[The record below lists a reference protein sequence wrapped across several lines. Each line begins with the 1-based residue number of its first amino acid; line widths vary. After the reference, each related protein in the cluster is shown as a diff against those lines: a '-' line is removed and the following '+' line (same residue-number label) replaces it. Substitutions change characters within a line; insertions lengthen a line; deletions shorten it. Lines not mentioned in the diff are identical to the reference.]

1 MKKIMAALLMALMV
15 FSLTACSSKESKDI
29 VAKVNDRVITVSEYE
44 KTLAMYKKNFEGIYG
59 PDIWT
64 TEVEKGKTVIEV
76 IKEQVLNNMVN
87 DEVVY
92 QAAQKENIAVED
104 KDVDAQLKQFNT
116 QLEANADFKNFLK
129 ENNID
134 DQFLKNQLKKDMI
147 ISKYKENYIASL
159 EINDEKLKDYY
170 DNNKEE
176 YKKEEV
182 KASHILFKTVDD
194 DMKPVSD
201 EDKKAAKKKAE
212 DILVRAK
219 NGEDFAS
226 LAKEYSQDTVS
237 GSNGGDLGYFG
248 KGVMV
253 PEFEKVAFEM
263 KPGDISDLVES
274 QFGYHIIKAIDKVN
288 EIIPFED
295 VKNQIQVN
303 IETDSYKQKIEQLEK
318 GTKIEK
324 HEKNIKNIKE

>member
-1 MKKIMAALLMALMV
+1 MKKIIAAMLMALMV
-15 FSLTACSSKESKDI
+15 FSLTACNSNESQDI

-76 IKEQVLNNMVN
+76 IKEQVLNNMIN

-92 QAAQKENIAVED
+92 QAAQKENVTVDD
-104 KDVDAQLKQFNT
+104 KDVDAQLKQFNE
-116 QLEANADFKNFLK
+116 QLKSNEEFKTFLK

-134 DQFLKNQLKKDMI
+134 DQFLKNQLKKDMV

-159 EINDEKLKDYY
+159 EINDEKLKEYY
-170 DNNKEE
+170 ETNKAE

-182 KASHILFKTVDD
+182 KASHMLFMTVDNNQ
-194 DMKPVSD
+194 KPLPD
-201 EDKKAAKKKAE
+201 EEQKAAKKKAE

-226 LAKEYSQDTVS
+226 LAKEYSEDTVS
-237 GSNGGDLGYFG
+237 ANNGGDLGYFG
-248 KGVMV
+248 RGVMV
-253 PEFEKVAFEM
+253 PEFEKVAFELET
-263 KPGDISDLVES
+263 GEISDLVES
-274 QFGYHIIKAIDKVN
+274 PFGYHIIKVMDKVN

-295 VKNQIQVN
+295 VKSQIKVN
-303 IETDSYKQKIEQLEK
+303 IETDSYKEKIEQLEK
-318 GTKIEK
+318 DTKIEK
-324 HEKNIKNIKE
+324 HEKNIK

>member
-15 FSLTACSSKESKDI
+15 FSLTACSSKESKDV

-92 QAAQKENIAVED
+92 QAAQKEKITVED
-104 KDVDAQLKQFNT
+104 KDVDDQLKQFKT
-116 QLEANADFKNFLK
+116 QLETNEEFKTFLK

-134 DQFLKNQLKKDMI
+134 DQFLKNQLKKDML
-147 ISKYKENYIASL
+147 ISKYKENYIGSL
-159 EINDEKLKDYY
+159 EINDEKLKEYY
-170 DNNKEE
+170 DTNQKD

-201 EDKKAAKKKAE
+201 EDKKIAKKKAD

-226 LAKEYSQDTVS
+226 LSKEYSEDTVS
-237 GSNGGDLGYFG
+237 GNNGGDLGYFG

-253 PEFEKVAFEM
+253 PEFEKVAFELQT
-263 KPGDISDLVES
+263 GEISGLVES
-274 QFGYHIIKAIDKVN
+274 QFGYHIIKVIDKVN

-295 VKNQIQVN
+295 VKEQIKVN
-303 IETDSYKQKIEQLEK
+303 IETDSYKEKIEQLEK
-318 GTKIEK
+318 DNKIDK
-324 HEKNIKNIKE
+324 FEKNIKK

>member
-1 MKKIMAALLMALMV
+1 MKKIMAVLLMALMV

-44 KTLAMYKKNFEGIYG
+44 KTLGMYKKNFEGIYG

-76 IKEQVLNNMVN
+76 IKEQVLNNMIN

-92 QAAQKENIAVED
+92 QAAQKENIVVED

-116 QLEANADFKNFLK
+116 QLESNEEFKKFLK

-134 DQFLKNQLKKDMI
+134 DQFLKNQLKKDMV
-147 ISKYKENYIASL
+147 ISKYKENYIGSL
-159 EINDEKLKDYY
+159 EVNDEKLKEYY
-170 DNNKEE
+170 DANKEE

-182 KASHILFKTVDD
+182 KASHILFKTVGD
-194 DMKPVSD
+194 DMKPVSE
-201 EDKKAAKKKAE
+201 EDKKAAKKKAD

-219 NGEDFAS
+219 NGEDFAA
-226 LAKEYSQDTVS
+226 LAKEYSEDTVS
-237 GSNGGDLGYFG
+237 GNNGGDLGYFG

-253 PEFEKVAFEM
+253 PDFEKVAFGMNAGE
-263 KPGDISDLVES
+263 ISDLVES
-274 QFGYHIIKAIDKVN
+274 QFGYHIIKVIDKVN

-295 VKNQIQVN
+295 VKEQIKVN
-303 IETDSYKQKIEQLEK
+303 IETDSYKEKIQQLEK
-318 GTKIEK
+318 DTKIEK
-324 HEKNIKNIKE
+324 HEKNIKK